1 MRRFTS
7 VEDMES
13 EVGKEVAV
21 SDWLLLTQDK
31 VHQFAEATDDLQWIH
46 IDVERAKRESPF
58 GGTVAHGFL
67 TLSLM
72 PKFIEQVIDMPSGK
86 MRINYGLN
94 KVRFPAP
101 MPVGAKIRAR
111 FSLLA
116 VERIDGGVQSIW
128 QVTMEREGGDKPVCV
143 AESVLRRYF

>member
-86 MRINYGLN
+86 MSINYGLN

>member
-58 GGTVAHGFL
+58 GGTEG
-67 TLSLM
+67 T
-72 PKFIEQVIDMPSGK
+72 PSIGHS
-86 MRINYGLN
+86 RH
-94 KVRFPAP
+94 
-101 MPVGAKIRAR
+101 
-111 FSLLA
+111 
-116 VERIDGGVQSIW
+116 
-128 QVTMEREGGDKPVCV
+128 
-143 AESVLRRYF
+143 